1 MSDRRARALAFG
13 LRAETL
19 AAALLRFKFYSIL
32 ARRYRIREGE
42 VDIVAQ
48 RGDVIAFVEV
58 KARPTLDEAAT
69 AISFEKRR
77 RLSRAA
83 RHWLATHPWAANCT
97 LRGDAIYVA
106 PRRFPRHAIA
116 AVRLD
121 LD

>member
-1 MSDRRARALAFG
+1 M
-13 LRAETL
+13 
-19 AAALLRFKFYSIL
+19 
-32 ARRYRIREGE
+32 
-42 VDIVAQ
+42 IV
-48 RGDVIAFVEV
+48 FVEV
-58 KARPTLDEAAT
+58 KARPTLDQAAT

-116 AVRLD
+116 AVQLD
-121 LD
+121 FD